1 MVGGEGRER
10 PPAGPTRA
18 MPETPPESTGR
29 PDVHCFLF
37 LLLLLVLAPGR
48 DDAPSADLLDAA
60 RRGALETIARLLDES
75 EDAVRQHDERN
86 CTALHFA
93 AAGGH
98 LEAVELL
105 LGAGAELEAADVDG
119 DTPLLWAAHA
129 GHVEVAAMLHDAGA
143 NPTPPNQARRN
154 LLHFAI
160 LGGNREMIELALFG
174 DLDVDARDFEGN
186 TALHLATLRNRRD
199 LATML
204 IEGNAATEEK
214 ENYGRTPLLLV
225 ARESG
230 DVGMARLLID
240 NGANIEARDR
250 FGDTPLILATWRG
263 YSAVIELLLERGAEV
278 PTTGPQ
284 GRAMTIDAAKRGQA
298 ALFAVL
304 VEKGADLSIRNEEGG
319 SLLHS
324 ACDGGSMEVAALLLG
339 QGLPIDEQ
347 DRYGRTPLHYA
358 AERGRREVVEL
369 LLEREANPNA
379 ASLSGITP
387 YDDARLADH
396 RSITELLLEA
406 GADQGEPSFP
416 KLEGP
421 YLGQTPPGLE
431 PQLFAPDIVASHRF
445 EHGSVSFSPDGRE
458 AYWSTSFMLGNAG
471 YSTSR
476 LYAARQREGRWMPP
490 HRPDF
495 AADLPTGDDV
505 PFMSSD
511 GKKLY
516 FISRRTD
523 PRGGGRTG
531 ERVWFVER
539 TCDGWSEAEL
549 VDGGPNTIGLHWVFS
564 VAATG
569 VLYCGTSAP
578 GGLGMGDIYRCAPE
592 GGGFGA
598 PVNLGAPVNT
608 EASEGSPFIAPDESY
623 LILVRNGHAGGLG
636 SSDLFV
642 SFRDGENRWREP
654 VLLPAPIN
662 TESHEQ
668 CPFVSHD
675 GKYLFFNSH
684 RNGNADVY
692 WVDAAV
698 ILQIGPH

>member
-1 MVGGEGRER
+1 
-10 PPAGPTRA
+10 
-18 MPETPPESTGR
+18 
-29 PDVHCFLF
+29 VHFF
-37 LLLLLVLAPGR
+37 LLLLLIALAPSR
-48 DDAPSADLLDAA
+48 DELLSTDLLEAA
-60 RRGALETIARLLDES
+60 RRGDLATITRLLDES
-75 EDAVRQHDERN
+75 DDAVRQHDERN

-105 LGAGAELEAADVDG
+105 LDAGAELEAADVDG

-129 GHVEVAAMLHDAGA
+129 GHVEVAALLHDAGA
-143 NPTPPNQARRN
+143 SPTPPNQARRN
-154 LLHFAI
+154 LLHFAV

-174 DLDVDARDFEGN
+174 DLDIDARDFEGY

-199 LATML
+199 LATTL
-204 IEGNAATEEK
+204 IEGNANTEVK

-240 NGANIEARDR
+240 SGANIEVRDR
-250 FGDTPLILATWRG
+250 FGDTPLRLATWRG
-263 YSAVIELLLERGAEV
+263 YGAVIELLLERGAEV

-324 ACDGGSMEVAALLLG
+324 ACDGGSTEVAALLLE
-339 QGLPIDEQ
+339 QGMPIEEQ

-416 KLEGP
+416 RLEGP

-445 EHGSVSFSPDGRE
+445 EHGSVTFSPDGRE
-458 AYWSTSFMLGNAG
+458 AYWSSSFMLGNAG
-471 YSTSR
+471 YSTAR
-476 LYAARQREGRWMPP
+476 LLAAGQRDGRWMPS
-490 HRPDF
+490 HRPEF
-495 AADLPTGDDV
+495 AADLRTGDDV
-505 PFMSSD
+505 PFMSPD
-511 GKKLY
+511 GKRLY
-516 FISRRTD
+516 FISMRTD
-523 PRGGGRTG
+523 PGGGGRTG
-531 ERVWFVER
+531 ERIWFVER
-539 TCDGWSEAEL
+539 TRDGWSGAEL
-549 VDGGPNTIGLHWVFS
+549 VEGGPNTIEVHWLFS
-564 VAATG
+564 VASNGAIYFG
-569 VLYCGTSAP
+569 SSAP
-578 GGLGMGDIYRCAPE
+578 GGLGMGDVYRCAPE
-592 GGGFGA
+592 GGGFSA
-598 PVNLGAPVNT
+598 PGNLGAPINS

-636 SSDLFV
+636 GSDLYV
-642 SFRDGENRWREP
+642 SFRDGEDGWLEP
-654 VLLPAPIN
+654 VLLPAPLN
-662 TESHEQ
+662 TASHEQ

-692 WVDAAV
+692 WVDAEV
-698 ILQIGPH
+698 IRRLGPL